1 MSRFKMMKACVVFLL
16 WATAAVALP
25 AQTFT
30 TLVNFDEANGYSPTN
45 ISLVQGID
53 GNFYGTTVYGG
64 AEDFGTVFKVTPGGT
79 VTTIHSFCSQANCI
93 DGDLPSEGL
102 VLGTDGNF
110 YGTTVAGGANM
121 NCDAVGDGCGTVFKI
136 TPSVNTAPPIAQ
148 GKSDVKNK
156 IKQNVCFRGRHAFCS
171 ANAIS
176 LNLAASAPR
185 STQAQKQPSAQLS
198 PAQMLPK
205 CLLAK

>member
-79 VTTIHSFCSQANCI
+79 VTI
-93 DGDLPSEGL
+93 
-102 VLGTDGNF
+102 
-110 YGTTVAGGANM
+110 GGAGARHRRQFLRDNGGGRRQHELRCGGGWLWYGLQDYSKCEYSTSYSTGQIRCQEQ
-121 NCDAVGDGCGTVFKI
+121 NKAKCVLQRSARLLFSERNQPKPCSFSASQHSGAKAALSAVK
-136 TPSVNTAPPIAQ
+136 
-148 GKSDVKNK
+148 
-156 IKQNVCFRGRHAFCS
+156 
-171 ANAIS
+171 
-176 LNLAASAPR
+176 
-185 STQAQKQPSAQLS
+185 PSADA
-198 PAQMLPK
+198 P
-205 CLLAK
+205 